1 MTFVFAQAELLSVK
15 SFLRQAI
22 YVKNRLVNCKK
33 KKNVLLYVMDYLIEP
48 KTS

>member
-33 KKNVLLYVMDYLIEP
+33 KKCSPVCDGLFNRA
-48 KTS
+48 